1 MLLTI
6 SSDSDRADHGGV
18 RGCCGGG
25 LPVGGQQDGEV
36 VLIGHGG
43 QTFEHVGQVG
53 FRIVA
58 VTLGALDHGVD
69 DGGAL
74 TGGFSA
80 DEEPVLF
87 SYGRGAD
94 AILDEV
100 VVDLDLAVLNENGE
114 PIPECEGVVDG
125 AAEFS
130 LGQDLGMLAQGE
142 QFALEDFE
150 DGGGLLLAD
159 GGALGGGGASLGMSL
174 RSLKLAA
181 TGWC

>member
-6 SSDSDRADHGGV
+6 ISGSDRAGHGGEH
-18 RGCCGGG
+18 GCCGGG
-25 LPVGGQQDGEV
+25 LPVGGQQDSQI

-53 FRIVA
+53 FRVVA
-58 VTLGALDHGVD
+58 MTFGAFHQGVD
-69 DGGAL
+69 DGGTL

-100 VVDLDLAVLNENGE
+100 VVDFDLAVLQEKDE
-114 PIPECEGVVDG
+114 SVPEGEGVVDG

-130 LGQDLGMLAQGE
+130 LGQDLGVLAQGK

-150 DGGGLLLAD
+150 DFA
-159 GGALGGGGASLGMSL
+159 
-174 RSLKLAA
+174 
-181 TGWC
+181 